1 MFMFESAHLEG
12 LNFNHFE
19 VWLALSK
26 SLFATSTG
34 ASKANFSN
42 GKEGPCNGILASL
55 QSLFQKEPTTEAPS
69 CSLQLFRWPAIRRLA
84 ILPVYRFRVYNFRV
98 YNFRAALLRRGLDIP
113 EGRETVCKV
122 LLTRLLIE
130 RGLLNVRTSSVGIDR
145 DFG

>member
-34 ASKANFSN
+34 ASKANFSK

-69 CSLQLFRWPAIRRLA
+69 WSLQLFRWPAIRRLA
-84 ILPVYRFRVYNFRV
+84 ILPVYRFRV

-130 RGLLNVRTSSVGIDR
+130 RST
-145 DFG
+145 